1 MPSKKM
7 LVPSH
12 STRLNTV
19 FKRFAAR
26 TCGTLMPTKQTGG
39 NVKLYGPI
47 LMESLPPGN
56 KGLLSPDAA
65 RIWLFWQGLAQSD
78 MLCDFKHKIAVW
90 QGYVLFRSSC
100 WN

>member
-7 LVPSH
+7 LDPSH

-26 TCGTLMPTKQTGG
+26 TCGTLMLTKQTGG
-39 NVKLYGPI
+39 NVMLYGPI
-47 LMESLPPGN
+47 LMESSPPGN

-65 RIWLFWQGLAQSD
+65 RIWFILG
-78 MLCDFKHKIAVW
+78 K
-90 QGYVLFRSSC
+90 VLLKVTAAPLSVFFFLYL
-100 WN
+100 